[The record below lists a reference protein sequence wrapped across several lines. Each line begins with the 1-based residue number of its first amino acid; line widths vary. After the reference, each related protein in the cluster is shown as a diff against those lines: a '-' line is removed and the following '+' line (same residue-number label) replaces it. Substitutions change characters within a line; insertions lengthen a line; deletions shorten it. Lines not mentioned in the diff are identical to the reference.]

1 MCFGGGGVNEA
12 VIKQQQQQSATQQQ
26 AAQQA
31 MAQFQQQQ
39 AQQSQAYQAQ
49 VAQQIAGITADTQ
62 RMQDEYESDLAAQE
76 AAQAAA
82 DASAYITSTQEGE
95 FTDDVLTTGETKTV
109 DKSKSTLKIAS
120 GGVKST
126 AGAGLNIGV

>member
-1 MCFGGGGVNEA
+1 MCFGGSPHAPRVEQAPGPDPF
-12 VIKQQQQQSATQQQ
+12 

-31 MAQFQQQQ
+31 MASFQQQQ
-39 AQQSQAYQAQ
+39 AAQSKAYQDQ
-49 VAQQIAGITADTQ
+49 IAQQIAGITADTQ
-62 RMQDEYESDLAAQE
+62 RMQDEYEADLAAQE

-82 DASAYITSTQEGE
+82 DASAYITSAQESE
-95 FTDDVLTTGETKTV
+95 FTDDVMTTGETKTV

>member
-1 MCFGGGGVNEA
+1 MCFGGGTSQPQV
-12 VIKQQQQQSATQQQ
+12 QQQPGPDPF

-31 MAQFQQQQ
+31 MAQFQKQQ
-39 AQQSQAYQAQ
+39 AAQSQAYQDQ
-49 VAQQIAGITADTQ
+49 IAQQIAGITADTQ
-62 RMQDEYESDLAAQE
+62 RMQDEYEADLAAQE

-95 FTDDVLTTGETKTV
+95 FTEDVMTTGETKTV
-109 DKSKSTLKIAS
+109 DKAKSTLKIAS

>member
-1 MCFGGGGVNEA
+1 MCFGGGTSQPKV
-12 VIKQQQQQSATQQQ
+12 QQQPGPDPF

-31 MAQFQQQQ
+31 MASFQHQQ
-39 AQQSQAYQAQ
+39 AAQAQAYQDQ
-49 VAQQIAGITADTQ
+49 IAQQIAGITADTQ
-62 RMQDEYESDLAAQE
+62 RMQDEYEADLAAQE

-95 FTDDVLTTGETKTV
+95 FTEDVMTTGETKSV

>member
-1 MCFGGGGVNEA
+1 MCFGGGTSQPQV
-12 VIKQQQQQSATQQQ
+12 QQQPGPDPF

-31 MAQFQQQQ
+31 MAQFQAQQ
-39 AQQSQAYQAQ
+39 AAQSKAYQDQ
-49 VAQQIAGITADTQ
+49 IAQQIAGITADTQ
-62 RMQDEYESDLAAQE
+62 RMQDEYEADLAAQE

-95 FTDDVLTTGETKTV
+95 FTDDVMTTGETKTV

>member
-1 MCFGGGGVNEA
+1 MCFGGNGVNEA
-12 VIKQQQQQSATQQQ
+12 IVKQQQEQSAAQQQASQQAMARFQSQQ
-26 AAQQA
+26 AAQA
-31 MAQFQQQQ
+31 
-39 AQQSQAYQAQ
+39 QAYQDQIA
-49 VAQQIAGITADTQ
+49 AQIAGITADTQ
-62 RMQDEYESDLAAQE
+62 RMQDEYEADLAAQE

-95 FTDDVLTTGETKTV
+95 FTDDVMTTGETKTV